1 MGVIGRP
8 WVKHTHA
15 QRVDDG
21 DPALS
26 TPEWRGSCWSA
37 DIDPLPTG
45 ARAGLS
51 GPRHSKPA
59 RDLVDTWADRS
70 RPSAGSPTARCG
82 GWWSKRR
89 RTPRASF
96 WAGRLRTDRGQESIR
111 ANAALRDT
119 WTTLLSY
126 LARRRAS
133 ASDRAPAT
141 GGRGSSRST
150 TSTATPRSAAALR
163 ARTPAA
169 SRRSSPPRE
178 LSCRGRRR
186 SATSRSR

>member
-21 DPALS
+21 ILLS
-26 TPEWRGSCWSA
+26 PSPSGEGRDG
-37 DIDPLPTG
+37 PPTSTRCQQVH
-45 ARAGLS
+45 APGLS
-51 GPRHSKPA
+51 GPPHSKLA

-96 WAGRLRTDRGQESIR
+96 WVCRRRTDRGQELIR
-111 ANAALRDT
+111 AKAALRDT